1 LPGLDGKALV
11 VGIAGITTYE
21 IGHRADLGTAEGL
34 RLLSQR
40 GFECYGSVL
49 IAIGLVEDHVGRC
62 LGRCETACGVGLADR
77 QQAIA
82 PAFLRVQH
90 LLFSDVVV
98 HAHWLTVGQG
108 GTGSCNQE
116 GQHQSAAGGGQTK
129 VPDNALNQGPWDFR
143 GLSRTLGWR
152 GLPAIA
158 SENRRQ
164 VALVI
169 HRAFGE
175 VIGTAVHV
183 QHGHIS
189 NSGGGIA

>member
-11 VGIAGITTYE
+11 VGIAGITAYE
-21 IGHRADLGTAEGL
+21 IGQRADLGSAEGL

-40 GFECYGSVL
+40 GFESYGSVL
-49 IAIGLVEDHVGRC
+49 IAIGLVEDLAGRC
-62 LGRCETACGVGLADR
+62 LGCCETACGVGLADR

-98 HAHWLTVGQG
+98 HAHWLAVGQG

-129 VPDNALNQGPWDFR
+129 VHDNVLYQGPWHR
-143 GLSRTLGWR
+143 RCLSRTFGWR
-152 GLPAIA
+152 VLPAIA
-158 SENRRQ
+158 SEKRRQ
-164 VALVI
+164 AALAI

-175 VIGTAVHV
+175 AIGAAVHV

-189 NSGGGIA
+189 DAGGGIA